1 MPDEPS
7 TDPTSPDPFVDGSH
21 ETPPPLPPELS
32 RSDPAGPE
40 SSTEPSSGK
49 GSHRQPATTGKWKRR
64 GSWVGAF
71 LLLGI
76 GTSVAVWQLG
86 RPIPVQSRTSVTT
99 STSTPATTVPLAQP
113 AFAVTIE
120 AVGDA
125 DPTAGRGSGTVI
137 GNGEYILT
145 NAHVVRDA
153 STITVTD
160 GDGTSQQA
168 DLVGIDL
175 VTDLA
180 VIRITDPLTP
190 MGEPSPE
197 ILTIGSSVTIPGDA
211 LGGATVIGVAQRL
224 DVSDVWRLYDLIEID
239 QPTMVHLSGGPLLDS
254 AQRVVGIITAISD
267 TEGPGFAVPITTG
280 LSIAGELIGDGEVL
294 HGYLGV
300 QGLDSLLGGIE
311 IFAFPPGSPLRA
323 AGARESD
330 RIVAIDDV
338 ELSTTGDLVARIRT
352 YRAGDNVRVSIVRE
366 FETIALDVTLD
377 RHPES

>member
-1 MPDEPS
+1 M
-7 TDPTSPDPFVDGSH
+7 
-21 ETPPPLPPELS
+21 
-32 RSDPAGPE
+32 
-40 SSTEPSSGK
+40 
-49 GSHRQPATTGKWKRR
+49 
-64 GSWVGAF
+64 
-71 LLLGI
+71 LLGI

-99 STSTPATTVPLAQP
+99 STSTPPTTVPLAQP

-120 AVGDA
+120 VVGDA
-125 DPTAGRGSGTVI
+125 DPTVGRGSGTVI

-153 STITVTD
+153 ITITVTD
-160 GDGTSQQA
+160 GDGTSQAA

-175 VTDLA
+175 VTNLA
-180 VIRITDPLTP
+180 VIRITDPLPP
-190 MGEPSPE
+190 MGEPSAE

-211 LGGATVIGVAQRL
+211 PGGATVIGVAQRL

-239 QPTMVHLSGGPLLDS
+239 QPAMVHLSGGPLLDG
-254 AQRVVGIITAISD
+254 AQQVVGIITAISD
-267 TEGPGFAVPITTG
+267 TEGPGFAVPIATG
-280 LSIAGELIGDGEVL
+280 LSIAGELIDDGEVL

-300 QGLDSLLGGIE
+300 QGLDSLLGGVE

-323 AGARESD
+323 AGAREND

-338 ELSTTGDLVARIRT
+338 ELATTGDLVARIRT

>member
-7 TDPTSPDPFVDGSH
+7 TDPTSPDPFGDGTH
-21 ETPPPLPPELS
+21 ETPPPLPPEVFQSDRS
-32 RSDPAGPE
+32 RPTSA
-40 SSTEPSSGK
+40 TEPSGGK
-49 GSHRQPATTGKWKRR
+49 GSHRQPATTGKWKKR

-71 LLLGI
+71 VLLGV

-99 STSTPATTVPLAQP
+99 STSTPSTTVPLAQP

-125 DPTAGRGSGTVI
+125 EPTAGRGSGTVI
-137 GNGEYILT
+137 GTGEYILT
-145 NAHVVRDA
+145 NAHVIRDA
-153 STITVTD
+153 SMITVTD
-160 GDGTSQQA
+160 GDGTAQQA

-175 VTDLA
+175 VTNLA
-180 VIRITDPLTP
+180 VIRVTDPLTP
-190 MGEPSPE
+190 MGEPSPD

-211 LGGATVIGVAQRL
+211 LDGASVIGVAQRL

-239 QPTMVHLSGGPLLDS
+239 QPTTVQLSGGPLLNS
-254 AQRVVGIITAISD
+254 AQRVVGIITAVSE
-267 TEGPGFAVPITTG
+267 TGGPGYAIPIATG
-280 LSIAGELIGDGEVL
+280 LSIAGELIDDGEVI

-311 IFAFPPGSPLRA
+311 IFAFPPGSPLLA
-323 AGARESD
+323 AGARQGD
-330 RIVAIDDV
+330 RIVAINDV
-338 ELSTTGDLVARIRT
+338 ELATTGDLVAQIRT
-352 YRAGDNVRVSIVRE
+352 YRAGDNVRVSIERE